1 MFIRHLFWHLLKIL
15 VAVQQI
21 NKLDIALEVRVLVTE
36 LHHHSAQLEIFGLS
50 HVRYEAHQ
58 PECLLLG
65 LAERGIFVEGWVLK

>member
-1 MFIRHLFWHLLKIL
+1 
-15 VAVQQI
+15 
-21 NKLDIALEVRVLVTE
+21 VTE